1 MTIARFEVQMEKGDD
16 ILNVKL
22 KLDPITIEIAF
33 RRLSK
38 IRKVPSLK
46 KIHLN
51 GIRAT
56 FGRSQPEY
64 YAILTQGQL
73 NLWYES
79 WLHLQVNENQWESV
93 LVKLSLPLCIPTR
106 SSILWSGLWRTV
118 KSCLTPSIK

>member
-64 YAILTQGQL
+64 YAILT
-73 NLWYES
+73 
-79 WLHLQVNENQWESV
+79 
-93 LVKLSLPLCIPTR
+93 
-106 SSILWSGLWRTV
+106 
-118 KSCLTPSIK
+118 